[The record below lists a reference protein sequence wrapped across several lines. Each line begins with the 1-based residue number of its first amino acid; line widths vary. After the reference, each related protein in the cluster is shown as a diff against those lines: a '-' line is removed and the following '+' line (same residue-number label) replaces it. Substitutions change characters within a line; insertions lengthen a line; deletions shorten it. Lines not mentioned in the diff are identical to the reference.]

1 MKAKKKIIFF
11 LQSGVGGAE
20 RMTVTIGKNLD
31 PNKFD
36 VIFYLLDRPLGT
48 STIENFIPKEY
59 KIRKLSN
66 AKGWDLVKLLNGVL
80 NTEKPDIVFSS
91 MIYVNTKLLAL
102 KWLHKQ
108 TKFII
113 RNNNY
118 LYTLTRSQ
126 KFVLKM
132 TYGWADYII
141 AQTEEMKE
149 ELIKDTNLS
158 KEKVVVLHN
167 PIDIETIEEKIKEE
181 SPYNKNNTSIKYVAS
196 GRFFHVK
203 GFDIL
208 VKAFKKVIEKQPDS
222 DLYIVGNKT
231 GNCAEYYQRIESL
244 INDLQLTEKVHC
256 VGFQENPYIYVKNA
270 DCFVL
275 SSRNEGLP
283 NVLIEALYLGT
294 PSAATTCIPIIE
306 RLVVNGKTGYLAEP
320 ENSESL
326 AEAMIRASSLGR
338 IKSTYKSA
346 TIKDFTNLFEL

>member
-1 MKAKKKIIFF
+1 MKTVLFL

-20 RMTVTIGKNLD
+20 RMTATIGKSLD
-31 PNKFD
+31 KNKFK
-36 VIFYLLDRPLGT
+36 VIFYLLDRPIGT
-48 STIENFIPKEY
+48 VTIENFIPKEY
-59 KIRKLSN
+59 TIKKLPN
-66 AKGWDLVKLLNGVL
+66 VKGWNLIKQLNCVL
-80 NTEKPDIVFSS
+80 KAEKPDIVFSS

-102 KWLHKQ
+102 KWLHKK

-118 LYTLTRSQ
+118 LYTLTCSQ
-126 KFVLKM
+126 KFILKM

-149 ELIKDTNLS
+149 ELIKDANLS

-208 VKAFKKVIEKQPDS
+208 VKAFKKVIEKQPES
-222 DLYIVGNKT
+222 ELYIIGNKT
-231 GNCAEYYQRIESL
+231 GNCAEYYQKIESL
-244 INDLQLTEKVHC
+244 INDLQLTDKVHC
-256 VGFQENPYIYVKNA
+256 VGFQDNPYIYVKHA

-294 PSAATTCIPIIE
+294 PSAATTCIPIISRIIDE
-306 RLVVNGKTGYLAEP
+306 GVTGYLAEM
-320 ENSESL
+320 ENPKSL
-326 AEAMIRASSLGR
+326 AEAMLKASKLGR
-338 IKSTYKSA
+338 IESTYKSA
-346 TIKDFTNLFEL
+346 TIEDFTRLFES

>member
-1 MKAKKKIIFF
+1 MKDKKKIIFF

-20 RMTVTIGKNLD
+20 RMTVTIGKSLD
-31 PNKFD
+31 INKFE

-59 KIRKLSN
+59 NIKKLSN

-126 KFVLKM
+126 KFILKM

-149 ELIKDTNLS
+149 ELIKDANLS
-158 KEKVVVLHN
+158 NEKVVVLHN
-167 PIDIETIEEKIKEE
+167 PIDIETIEEKIKEK

-208 VKAFKKVIEKQPDS
+208 VKAFKKVIEKQPNS
-222 DLYIVGNKT
+222 ELFIVGNKT
-231 GNCAEYYQRIESL
+231 GNCAEYYQKIELL
-244 INDLQLTEKVHC
+244 INDLQLTDKVHC
-256 VGFQENPYIYVKNA
+256 VGFQDNPYIYIKHA

-294 PSAATTCIPIIE
+294 PSAATTCIPIIKRIVE
-306 RLVVNGKTGYLAEP
+306 DGKTGYLAES
-320 ENSESL
+320 ENPESL
-326 AEAMIRASSLGR
+326 AKAMINASSLGR

-346 TIKDFTNLFEL
+346 TIKDLTNLFEL